1 MARLTLALLVLVIA
15 AAATAVQAGDGRT
28 DRCAAVVAGE
38 IERLGLAESRI
49 ADIAYSRHSYNN
61 RQDNRRVT
69 RVQGWVDLADCEGY
83 LVIDMTP
90 RCRVRQVFTQGTC
103 TMAGVPGC

>member
-1 MARLTLALLVLVIA
+1 MARLTLALFVLAIA
-15 AAATAVQAGDGRT
+15 AASQVQAGDGRT
-28 DRCAAVVAGE
+28 DRCAAAVDGE
-38 IERLGLAESRI
+38 IERLGLAESQI